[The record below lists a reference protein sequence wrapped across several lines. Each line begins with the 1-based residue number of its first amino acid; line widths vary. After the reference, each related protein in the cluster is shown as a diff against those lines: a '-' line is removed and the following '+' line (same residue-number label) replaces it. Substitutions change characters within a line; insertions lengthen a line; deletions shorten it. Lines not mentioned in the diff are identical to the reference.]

1 MIFPS
6 FISRQHIF
14 LVNRKFIKAVKEL
27 KQQVFLYNQ
36 IHSTANKENNE
47 NQVTYMWGSDSNLL
61 NIVSEHFKLYEN
73 FISESEEEN
82 LMKEIDPIFKRR
94 RYEFDHWDGAIQGYK
109 ETEKADWNE
118 ENSKIIQRLQKL
130 AFPAECKTLKLVHVL
145 DLSKDGYIK
154 PHVDSVRF
162 CGNIISGI
170 SLLSSSIMRLA
181 MEENKEMFVDVLL
194 QRQSLYIMSGLVRYK
209 FTHEILK
216 DSESFFKGIAVPR
229 GRRVSVI
236 CRNEPEEKIKTDV

>member
-1 MIFPS
+1 M
-6 FISRQHIF
+6 
-14 LVNRKFIKAVKEL
+14 
-27 KQQVFLYNQ
+27 
-36 IHSTANKENNE
+36 
-47 NQVTYMWGSDSNLL
+47 NLTIGMVC
-61 NIVSEHFKLYEN
+61 IVQ
-73 FISESEEEN
+73 
-82 LMKEIDPIFKRR
+82 
-94 RYEFDHWDGAIQGYK
+94 AIQGYK